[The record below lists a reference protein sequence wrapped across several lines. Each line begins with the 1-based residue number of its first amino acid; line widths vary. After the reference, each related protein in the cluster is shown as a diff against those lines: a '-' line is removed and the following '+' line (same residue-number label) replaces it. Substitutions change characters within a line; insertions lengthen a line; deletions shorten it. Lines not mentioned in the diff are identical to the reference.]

1 MEIICKIY
9 LSNYLSY
16 FSTFLLRIANP
27 YTQWVWIA
35 NPDQRHDMEHPL
47 GRVGRNEHPR
57 GRDIRQIG
65 TSVRSGKSGFLL
77 LHALFWFSTLLFRI
91 ENPYTQWVWIANP
104 DQRYG
109 MEHPLGREYYLGILF
124 RH

>member
-16 FSTFLLRIANP
+16 FSTFLLRI
-27 YTQWVWIA
+27 
-35 NPDQRHDMEHPL
+35 
-47 GRVGRNEHPR
+47 
-57 GRDIRQIG
+57 
-65 TSVRSGKSGFLL
+65 
-77 LHALFWFSTLLFRI
+77 

-109 MEHPLGREYYLGILF
+109 TNIRGVGCEHPRGRENIEILPSTKARF
-124 RH
+124 ANITHDMQLSFV